1 MNPRPNPDTPEPT
14 PTRRKTPLR
23 PFKPLKGLRILS
35 LALNL
40 PGPTALMRCGE
51 LGAICR
57 KIEPPAAAESPAG
70 VTGDPMSQYS
80 PEAYAAL
87 NVGVRMMT
95 CDLKSAVGQRRLHR
109 ELARCDVLLTSFR
122 PAGLVKLGLGWK
134 ALHRQYPQLSQVA
147 IVGGPGAL
155 ADVPGHD
162 LTYLAENDLITG
174 LDVPATLYADMGGS
188 LMAVEAVLQ
197 VALQRARGARGLHL
211 EVALSGAAKWLAL
224 PRAWGLTKPGAAVGG
239 GHAGYRVYACKDGR
253 VAVAALEP
261 HFAARLCTAAGIDS
275 ATAPDMFAPEV
286 HETVTAFLL
295 TQTRRQLERLALKR
309 DIPLKTLLD
318 S

>member
-1 MNPRPNPDTPEPT
+1 MNPRSNPDRPEPT
-14 PTRRKTPLR
+14 PTRRKTPR
-23 PFKPLKGLRILS
+23 PFKPLKGIRILS

-40 PGPTALMRCGE
+40 PGPAALMRCRE
-51 LGAICR
+51 LGASCR
-57 KIEPPAAAESPAG
+57 KIEPPVAAASPAG
-70 VTGDPMSQYS
+70 VTGDPMSLYS

-87 NVGVRMMT
+87 NAGIRVMV
-95 CDLKSAVGQRRLHR
+95 CDLKSAAGHRQLHR

-122 PAGLVKLGLGWK
+122 PAGLAKLGLGWK
-134 ALHRQYPQLSQVA
+134 ALHRQYSLLNQVA

-174 LDVPATLYADMGGS
+174 LEVPATLYADMGGS

-197 VALQRARGARGLHL
+197 AALQHARGGSGLYL

-239 GHAGYRVYACKDGR
+239 GYAGYRVYACKDGR

-261 HFAARLCTAAGIDS
+261 HFAARLCSAAGIDS
-275 ATAPDMFAPEV
+275 ATGPDMFAPGV
-286 HETVTAFLL
+286 HEAITAFLL
-295 TQTRRQLERLALKR
+295 TQTRPQLQRLALER
-309 DIPLKTLLD
+309 DLPLQTLLN